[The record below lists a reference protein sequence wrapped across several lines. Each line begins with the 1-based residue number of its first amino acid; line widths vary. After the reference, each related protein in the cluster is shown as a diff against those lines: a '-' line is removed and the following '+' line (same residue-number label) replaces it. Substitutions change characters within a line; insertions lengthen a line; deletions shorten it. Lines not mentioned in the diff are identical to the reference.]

1 MSAEEIQLAA
11 HYDGV
16 RIRCRANLG
25 SARIPIHI
33 DIGFGDVITP
43 GALAVVYPTL
53 LDFDAPRLLGYTPET
68 SIAEK
73 FQAMVVLDMANT
85 RLKDFLDLWV
95 LSQGREF
102 RGEVVAEAIEAT
114 FLRRRT
120 QVPKSTPVA
129 LTAAFHSA
137 SAKQT
142 QWRAYLRKN
151 RIEGEVP
158 PLDEVTNQIQAFVM
172 PAVDALV
179 DGRPFAK
186 RWSPGGPWQDERIE

>member
-1 MSAEEIQLAA
+1 
-11 HYDGV
+11 
-16 RIRCRANLG
+16 
-25 SARIPIHI
+25 
-33 DIGFGDVITP
+33 
-43 GALAVVYPTL
+43 
-53 LDFDAPRLLGYTPET
+53 
-68 SIAEK
+68 
-73 FQAMVVLDMANT
+73 MVVLDMANT
-85 RLKDFLDLWV
+85 RLKDFLDIWV
-95 LSQGREF
+95 LAQGKEF

-120 QVPKSTPVA
+120 QLPEFTPVA

-158 PLDEVTNQIQAFVM
+158 PLDEATNLIQAFVM

-179 DGRPFAK
+179 AGRPFAK